1 MNKNEQDR
9 LTAVEIDT
17 KMIKSDIA
25 TIKNNHLKHIE
36 SSMGSMDKRIEKI
49 DMRIWSVVFGIIT
62 LLATTLL
69 ANFF

>member
-9 LTAVEIDT
+9 LTQVEVDT

-36 SSMGSMDKRIEKI
+36 KSMDSMDTRISKI
-49 DMRIWSVVFGIIT
+49 DMRIWSIVFGIIT